1 MTRLIA
7 LALTAATLAIGST
20 LIAPRALADDTT
32 DRDPGAGLKVG
43 ETVADADLLTID
55 SEKVSLREL
64 ASKEGPLVVTFYRGG
79 WCPFCNKALSEWE
92 SRLDE
97 VKGAGGKFVAI
108 SPEKPELARATS
120 KKSHLSYVVL
130 SDSTNKA
137 AEAFD
142 VLFTVDA
149 ETRKKYEGYGIDLG
163 EANASGQWKLPHPA
177 TFIIDR
183 QGVVK
188 YAHVD
193 PDYAKGR
200 AHPGE
205 VIDALKNLK

>member
-1 MTRLIA
+1 MKRHTMGLIVA
-7 LALTAATLAIGST
+7 LLAPVWAFAESAAPAASPEAVNP
-20 LIAPRALADDTT
+20 IAVGEKIPDVSVQNAKGEDVNLRAL
-32 DRDPGAGLKVG
+32 
-43 ETVADADLLTID
+43 VA
-55 SEKVSLREL
+55 EKPTALI
-64 ASKEGPLVVTFYRGG
+64 FYRGG
-79 WCPFCNKALSEWE
+79 WCPFCNKALAAWE

-97 VKGAGGKFVAI
+97 VKGAGGKFIAI
-108 SPEKPELARATS
+108 SPEKPELARGTS

-163 EANASGQWKLPHPA
+163 EANASGEWKLPHPA

-183 QGVVK
+183 QGVVR

-200 AHPGE
+200 ADPGE

>member
-1 MTRLIA
+1 MNRLIA

-20 LIAPRALADDTT
+20 MIATHARADDAAE
-32 DRDPGAGLKVG
+32 RAPGSGLKVG
-43 ETVADADLLTID
+43 DTVADADLLTID
-55 SEKVSLREL
+55 AEKVSLREL
-64 ASKEGPLVVTFYRGG
+64 AAKEGPLVVTFYRGG
-79 WCPFCNKALSEWE
+79 WCPFCNKALAAWE

-97 VKGAGGKFVAI
+97 VKGAGGKFIAI
-108 SPEKPELARATS
+108 SPEKPELARGTS
-120 KKSHLSYVVL
+120 EKSHLSYVVL
-130 SDSTNKA
+130 SDSSNKA

-142 VLFTVDA
+142 VLFTVDD

-163 EANASGQWKLPHPA
+163 EANASGEWKLPHPA

-200 AHPGE
+200 ADPGE

>member
-1 MTRLIA
+1 MNRLIA

-20 LIAPRALADDTT
+20 LIAPHAHADDAAE
-32 DRDPGAGLKVG
+32 RAPGSGLKVG
-43 ETVADADLLTID
+43 DTVADADLLTID
-55 SEKVSLREL
+55 AEKVSLRDL
-64 ASKEGPLVVTFYRGG
+64 AAKEGPLVVTFYRGG
-79 WCPFCNKALSEWE
+79 WCPFCNKALAAWE

-97 VKGAGGKFVAI
+97 VKGAGGKFIAI
-108 SPEKPELARATS
+108 SPEKPELARGTS

-163 EANASGQWKLPHPA
+163 EANASGEWKLPHPA

-183 QGVVK
+183 QGVVR

-200 AHPGE
+200 ADPGE